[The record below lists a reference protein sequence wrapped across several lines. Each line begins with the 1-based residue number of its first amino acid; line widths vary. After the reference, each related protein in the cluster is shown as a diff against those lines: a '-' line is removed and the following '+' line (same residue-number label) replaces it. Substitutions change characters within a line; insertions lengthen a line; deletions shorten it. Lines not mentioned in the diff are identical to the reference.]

1 MRGLSPVTLVLN
13 TVIRAVVDCGEIN
26 KYHTTA
32 DAAATAYGV
41 QAREAPRR
49 ARATGAGE
57 SGTVCVFFALASGS
71 WVWLCL
77 RVCQYCDQV
86 YQSML
91 AASSSRV
98 EHAIQS
104 PCACVRALHKISFSA
119 NCTHSG
125 TLTLNTHIL
134 LSTQAISTRHKR
146 QKESTGAL
154 R

>member
-1 MRGLSPVTLVLN
+1 MRALTAAAATEGRGIGYRPGQNLGATGERGRAGGQSDSSAGGGGAFFSNLPVRGLSPVTLVLN

-77 RVCQYCDQV
+77 RV
-86 YQSML
+86 
-91 AASSSRV
+91 
-98 EHAIQS
+98 
-104 PCACVRALHKISFSA
+104 
-119 NCTHSG
+119 
-125 TLTLNTHIL
+125 
-134 LSTQAISTRHKR
+134 
-146 QKESTGAL
+146 
-154 R
+154 